1 MNTIQV
7 DGSSKA
13 TIRQELHRVN
23 INQFTTYYDL
33 DYLSKEIIAGWGY
46 YELLLVCKFT
56 EHMASAPNHSKRLR
70 NPS

>member
-13 TIRQELHRVN
+13 TKGQELHRVN

-33 DYLSKEIIAGWGY
+33 DDLSKEIIAGWG
-46 YELLLVCKFT
+46 C
-56 EHMASAPNHSKRLR
+56 
-70 NPS
+70 

>member
-13 TIRQELHRVN
+13 TIRQDLYGVN

-33 DYLSKEIIAGWGY
+33 DDLSKEIIAGWG
-46 YELLLVCKFT
+46 C
-56 EHMASAPNHSKRLR
+56 
-70 NPS
+70 